1 MCNEKR
7 FLQNVHLFIF
17 PFQLTVFRST
27 GERDKKNE
35 LDEVIM
41 TALFKAQHLSPTEQ
55 LSLALA
61 WNRCDIATKEI
72 FTYGQVWPPGAL
84 EHAMFEALDN
94 DRVDFVRLLLEQ
106 GVNMNKFLKVSRLE
120 ALYNSVSL
128 LRNRIRKNLREINSH
143 FFS

>member
-1 MCNEKR
+1 
-7 FLQNVHLFIF
+7 
-17 PFQLTVFRST
+17 
-27 GERDKKNE
+27 
-35 LDEVIM
+35 M

-72 FTYGQVWPPGAL
+72 FTYGKLKFYCILFFLKIKHYSEKNNIFLGQVWPPGAL

-106 GVNMNKFLKVSRLE
+106 GVNMNKFINVSRLE
-120 ALYNSVSL
+120 DLYNSVS
-128 LRNRIRKNLREINSH
+128 KA
-143 FFS
+143 

>member
-1 MCNEKR
+1 MCNLNKI
-7 FLQNVHLFIF
+7 FLINLS
-17 PFQLTVFRST
+17 FQITIYRCT
-27 GERDKKNE
+27 GDRDKKIE

-106 GVNMNKFLKVSRLE
+106 GVNMNKFLTVNRLE
-120 ALYNSVSL
+120 ALYNS
-128 LRNRIRKNLREINSH
+128 RNGPANTLNYIVRDVVPRMPKGYR
-143 FFS
+143 